1 MQYNHDTMAVSV
13 KLDPPLEE
21 QLRRRAAATQ
31 SSTSEVLRRALRE
44 YLATE
49 PRSAAQPSAHDLGSD
64 LFGRFKGAPDLAR
77 QRKQALADIWAA
89 KHKAKQ

>member
-1 MQYNHDTMAVSV
+1 MAISV

-44 YLATE
+44 HLATE
-49 PRSAAQPSAHDLGSD
+49 PRAVSQPSAYDLGSD
-64 LFGRFKGAPDLAR
+64 LFGRYEGAPDLAR
-77 QRKQALADIWAA
+77 LRKQAVAEIWTD
-89 KHKAKQ
+89 KHKRRRRADR

>member
-1 MQYNHDTMAVSV
+1 MQYNGDIMAVSV

-31 SSTSEVLRRALRE
+31 SSTSEVLRCALRE
-44 YLATE
+44 YLAAE
-49 PRSAAQPSAHDLGSD
+49 PQSVAQPSAHALGSD

-77 QRKQALADIWAA
+77 QRKHALADIWTV

>member
-1 MQYNHDTMAVSV
+1 MAVSV

-44 YLATE
+44 YLAAE
-49 PRSAAQPSAHDLGSD
+49 PRSAAQPSAHVLGND

-77 QRKQALADIWAA
+77 QRKQALADIWAS

>member
-1 MQYNHDTMAVSV
+1 MQYNRGTMAVSV

-49 PRSAAQPSAHDLGSD
+49 PRAAAQPSAHALGSD

-77 QRKQALADIWAA
+77 QRKQALADIWTA